1 MKKKTLLMFVLLALS
16 FSLFAKGLNSYFS
29 ISSGYDWGKD
39 KKINENVTTTTGY
52 VPVKLEG
59 ANYFGSIVGVG
70 YGLGIN
76 IPTLIKY
83 GDEKVS
89 SPMDYMPVEVA
100 LRAHILAGIPIG
112 KNLRVGGK
120 LGLALSGGYKEN
132 AMNFITHISSKIT
145 TARLDAILGVYT
157 ELAISDSFGLIA
169 GADVSF
175 PLLHSTKT
183 ETTVGSTT
191 STKTTEDKYGRY
203 GISPYIGV
211 ALFY

>member
-1 MKKKTLLMFVLLALS
+1 MKKKILLSFVLLALS
-16 FSLFAKGLNSYFS
+16 FSLFAKGLNSYVS

-39 KKINENVTTTTGY
+39 KKINENIATTTAY

-70 YGLGIN
+70 YGIGIN

-83 GDEKVS
+83 GDTKVE
-89 SPMDYMPVEVA
+89 SPMDYMPVEVT
-100 LRAHILAGIPIG
+100 LRAHILAGLPIG

-120 LGLALSGGYKEN
+120 LGLALAGGYKEN
-132 AMNFITHISSKIT
+132 AVNFFTHISTKIT
-145 TARLDAILGVYT
+145 TARLDAILGLYT
-157 ELAISDSFGLIA
+157 ELAINDSFGLIA

-175 PLLHSTKT
+175 PLHHSTKT
-183 ETTVGSTT
+183 ETTVSSVT
-191 STKTTEDKYGRY
+191 SSETKTDSYGRY